1 MTPPMSVPEN
11 IRLNNTQDA
20 ENFGSAFTCTV
31 ALMST
36 GRRLQFST
44 RNYPLNGTSSLRSS
58 APRMYD
64 DMFDKIHG
72 PLMIVIDYW
81 RPWYLQHLQMAFPD
95 FPARSLRSFI
105 ERENA
110 SMLPLINENQELT
123 CITEH
128 ISVDS
133 YSPKPQGYGEII
145 QLGDRKACCRSV
157 FTWATKFAC
166 SNPEDGRPTDYLSHA
181 YMPRSRRLQPLIV
194 LVSGPNAPIAD
205 RLKRYYFDS
214 DPQHERWDRL
224 AGDLDWIYL
233 DTYFLFTKWE
243 KVWAVVKR
251 NLKAKVIERF
261 YPSSSAP
268 ILQQTRE
275 LHEHTDTIMGLHE
288 HLRIHEA
295 SLARFAL
302 QLGPTQL
309 FTPRVRLKLLAR
321 VSHIQHLLSYYDM
334 TASSL
339 LAQQSNLIN
348 LGLSLETVS
357 QGQAVARL
365 NVLALVFL
373 PLSFAA

>member
-1 MTPPMSVPEN
+1 
-11 IRLNNTQDA
+11 
-20 ENFGSAFTCTV
+20 
-31 ALMST
+31 
-36 GRRLQFST
+36 
-44 RNYPLNGTSSLRSS
+44 
-58 APRMYD
+58 
-64 DMFDKIHG
+64 
-72 PLMIVIDYW
+72 
-81 RPWYLQHLQMAFPD
+81 
-95 FPARSLRSFI
+95 
-105 ERENA
+105 
-110 SMLPLINENQELT
+110 
-123 CITEH
+123 
-128 ISVDS
+128 
-133 YSPKPQGYGEII
+133 
-145 QLGDRKACCRSV
+145 
-157 FTWATKFAC
+157 
-166 SNPEDGRPTDYLSHA
+166 
-181 YMPRSRRLQPLIV
+181 MPRSRRLQPLIV

-243 KVWAVVKR
+243 RVWAAVKR
-251 NLKAKVIERF
+251 NLKAKVTVRVFSNAILWKYSRPLQERF

-275 LHEHTDTIMGLHE
+275 LHEHTDTIMSLHE

-302 QLGPTQL
+302 QLGPTQP

-348 LGLSLETVS
+348 LVRYSS
-357 QGQAVARL
+357 QCRNL
-365 NVLALVFL
+365 TD
-373 PLSFAA
+373 S